1 MNEKR
6 KKQLLFLVIFFCLL
20 LAAFVAIKIYQSGAR
35 ESEETDEESC
45 LVMQID
51 PSQVKEI
58 GIINGTESINLSK
71 RGQEWKYVYSKSG
84 GF

>member
-35 ESEETDEESC
+35 ESEETD
-45 LVMQID
+45 
-51 PSQVKEI
+51 
-58 GIINGTESINLSK
+58 
-71 RGQEWKYVYSKSG
+71 
-84 GF
+84 